1 MDTKHIIE
9 NLNEYVKNTM
19 IDYLGIRFT
28 NAGDNF
34 LEATM
39 PVHSNTFNPARI
51 LHGGAMMALAETV
64 GSALSY
70 LFIDREQQDVRGIEI
85 NGNHVKS
92 AKSGWVTAKATLI
105 HKGRN
110 THVSEIKITDEQGN
124 LLNIS
129 RMTNMIVN
137 LDSTIAINSK

>member
-1 MDTKHIIE
+1 MQKAEILTMINHH
-9 NLNEYVKNTM
+9 VKNTM
-19 IDYLGIRFT
+19 IDYLEINFT
-28 NAGDNF
+28 DMGGDF

-39 PVHSNTFNPARI
+39 PIHQNTYNPAQI

-70 LFIDREQQDVRGIEI
+70 LFIDREKFDIRGVEI

-92 AKSGWVTAKATLI
+92 AANGSAIARATLI
-105 HKGRN
+105 HKGKQ
-110 THVSEIKITDEQGN
+110 THVSEIRITDSDGN

-129 RMTNMIVN
+129 RMTNMIV
-137 LDSTIAINSK
+137 DK